1 MDLNAP
7 CRLVRQ
13 ERQFAGGCV
22 SAASRKL
29 VHRRDKLAGV
39 HLRIRNQCYSALV
52 AHPLAVRRHGRTQAR
67 GGVLQSAFN
76 AAYNSA
82 MRGHSAPAA
91 RAARSGFPKMAST
104 SIGRPAS

>member
-39 HLRIRNQCYSALV
+39 HLRIRNQCYSALGSRFQV
-52 AHPLAVRRHGRTQAR
+52 A
-67 GGVLQSAFN
+67 GGIAKIGLK
-76 AAYNSA
+76 NSA
-82 MRGHSAPAA
+82 LTSIPKTGIVHFVFFGLFVMRGSYEVRTSCPA
-91 RAARSGFPKMAST
+91 G
-104 SIGRPAS
+104 